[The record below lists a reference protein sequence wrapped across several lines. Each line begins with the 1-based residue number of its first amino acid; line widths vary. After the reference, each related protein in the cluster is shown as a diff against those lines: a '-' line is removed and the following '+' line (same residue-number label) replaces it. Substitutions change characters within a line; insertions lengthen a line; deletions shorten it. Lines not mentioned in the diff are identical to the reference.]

1 MSTIHARNA
10 APART
15 RRRRPRSQGM
25 TSVLAMLYLV
35 LFGTLAIGFYAAT
48 NTQTQIV
55 NNDERA
61 ARAQLA
67 AESGMDFMRYQLSR
81 VYIPPEPLPPDQ
93 VIVELHHDLKELL
106 DGTTN
111 MGGQP
116 ITLAGNTIHIPAT
129 GSIALD
135 SSGRSHFRATITDWA
150 GEIVVKVE
158 GLDGATTANRAITMD
173 FTRVEHTTSTW
184 DYAVAS
190 KGQIVIKKGTVTA
203 VPGVDPAIATMMSGQ
218 TGPDAIIVQQNGTLG
233 GDISILEGA
242 GVQIANGASV
252 GGSTS
257 PAVILADHVHEV
269 EPPVWPE
276 FDTSVYQA
284 YATTTYTNGAPLV
297 NIRIPANTN
306 KKFTGNQTI
315 QGIVYIESPN
325 NIEFQGNVN
334 LQGFI
339 VFENAGDDTVNKITM
354 TGNVTQSPVPN
365 TPQFDRLR
373 ATSGVAIMAPTTAVK
388 MSGSAGSGDSY
399 VRGSIIASTFNY
411 AGAANFQVDR
421 GTIMAMKEVPNS
433 VYIESSK
440 SLKFTATGKGNAPTI
455 GVTYSTFFAP
465 DPTSYQEVSP

>member
-1 MSTIHARNA
+1 
-10 APART
+10 
-15 RRRRPRSQGM
+15 M

-67 AESGMDFMRYQLSR
+67 AESGMDFMRYQLGR

-93 VIVELHHDLKELL
+93 VIVELHGDLTELM
-106 DGTTN
+106 GETTN
-111 MGGQP
+111 LGGQD
-116 ITLAGNTIHIPAT
+116 ITLTGNTIHIPANG

-135 SSGRSHFRATITDWA
+135 SEGRSHFRATITDWA

-158 GLDGATTANRAITMD
+158 GLDGATSANRAITMD
-173 FTRVEHTTSTW
+173 FTRVEHTTTTF
-184 DYAVAS
+184 DYAIAS
-190 KGQIVIKKGTVTA
+190 KGQIVIKKGEVTSVA
-203 VPGVDPAIATMMSGQ
+203 GVDPAIATMMSAQ
-218 TGPDAIIVQQNGTLG
+218 PGPDAIVVQQNGTLG

-242 GVQIANGASV
+242 GVQISNGASV

-257 PAVILADHVHEV
+257 PAVILSDHVHEV
-269 EPPVWPE
+269 DPPVWPE
-276 FDTSVYQA
+276 FDTSVYLP

-306 KKFTGNQTI
+306 KKFTGNTTI

-325 NIEFQGNVN
+325 QIEFQGNVN

-339 VFENAGDDTVNKITM
+339 VFENEGDDSQNSLLFS
-354 TGNVTQSPVPN
+354 GNVTQSPVPN
-365 TPQFDRLR
+365 SPQSDPLR
-373 ATSGVAIMAPTTAVK
+373 ATSGVAILAPTAAVK
-388 MSGSAGSGDSY
+388 MTGSASSGDSY
-399 VRGSIIASTFNY
+399 LRGSLITSTFNY

-421 GTIMAMKEVPNS
+421 GTIMAMKEEPNA